1 VYKTTVIV
9 ADDHRLTAH
18 AVSDSLA
25 ARGYDVVSVC
35 YGVPEALQAVTRFE
49 PDVLLTDLDM
59 GPGPSG
65 ADLIARVATQFPKMG
80 IVLLTAFEDP
90 KLLAAGMP
98 TLPARVVYRVKHQL
112 ADFNELESALA
123 LARDYASGIVRPL
136 KSDHQHQLTEAQAS
150 LLRLIAQGLSNQAIS
165 DELSVSPDSVAKSIN
180 RLAKKLGVGKT
191 ESRNVRVALTQKY
204 FDYIGFQRED

>member
-1 VYKTTVIV
+1 M

-18 AVSDSLA
+18 AVSDSLV

-35 YGVPEALQAVTRFE
+35 YGVPEALQAVARFE

-65 ADLIARVATQFPKMG
+65 ADLIARAAAQFPRMG

-112 ADFNELESALA
+112 ADLNQLESAVE
-123 LARDYASGIVRPL
+123 LARDYATGIVRPV
-136 KSDHQHQLTEAQAS
+136 KSDLPNQLTDAQAS

-165 DELSVSPDSVAKSIN
+165 ENLSVSPDSVAKSIN

>member
-1 VYKTTVIV
+1 MYKTTVIV

-18 AVSDSLA
+18 AVSDSLE

-136 KSDHQHQLTEAQAS
+136 KSGHQHQLTEAQAS